1 MMPVPSLKLVP
12 LPSASKVRVLPS
24 GLYMPP
30 SLYTMPLLKGTVSAM
45 PPASAMSHSP
55 SRSALKACAIATSE
69 VLHAVCMLNAGPRR
83 SNSNARR
90 VAM

>member
-1 MMPVPSLKLVP
+1 MAAKKACAVWPEGKEL
-12 LPSASKVRVLPS
+12 RVLPS

-30 SLYTMPLLKGTVSAM
+30 SLYTMPLLIGAVIAM
-45 PPASAMSHSP
+45 PPASAISHSP
-55 SRSALKACAIATSE
+55 SRSALNAWAIATSE
-69 VLHAVCMLNAGPRR
+69 VLHAVWMLKAGPRR

>member
-1 MMPVPSLKLVP
+1 MPTPSLNDVP
-12 LPSASKVRVLPS
+12 LPCASKVRVLPS

-30 SLYTMPLLKGTVSAM
+30 SLYTMPLLIGAVMAM

-55 SRSALKACAIATSE
+55 SRNALNACAIATSE
-69 VLHAVCMLNAGPRR
+69 VLHAVWMLNAGPRR

-90 VAM
+90 VAI